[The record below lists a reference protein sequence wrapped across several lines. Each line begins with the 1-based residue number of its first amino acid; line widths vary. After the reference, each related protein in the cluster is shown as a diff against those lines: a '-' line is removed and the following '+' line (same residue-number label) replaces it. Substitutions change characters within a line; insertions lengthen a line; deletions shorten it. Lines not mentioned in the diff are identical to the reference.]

1 MLRPVTGLALVASL
15 VAPILGGCGGGAAP
29 LTFDLMALP
38 VPAAMSKARISE
50 MSW

>member
-38 VPAAMSKARISE
+38 
-50 MSW
+50 